1 MYLVG
6 KYEVG
11 FYIFVVLVRLVRLKK
26 DKAHVCTITP
36 VQLML
41 NHLDDNAMIFKRI
54 RSMLNH
60 DLDDNAMILRRIPY
74 PLQSRST

>member
-1 MYLVG
+1 MG

-11 FYIFVVLVRLVRLKK
+11 FYIFVVLVCLVCLKK
-26 DKAHVCTITP
+26 DKAHVCTIAP

-41 NHLDDNAMIFKRI
+41 DHLDDNAMIFKRI

>member
-11 FYIFVVLVRLVRLKK
+11 FYIFVVLVRLVRLEK

-36 VQLML
+36 VQCNAQSLI
-41 NHLDDNAMIFKRI
+41 LDDNALIIRIMIMI
-54 RSMLNH
+54 ML
-60 DLDDNAMILRRIPY
+60 
-74 PLQSRST
+74 

>member
-41 NHLDDNAMIFKRI
+41 NHLD
-54 RSMLNH
+54 
-60 DLDDNAMILRRIPY
+60 
-74 PLQSRST
+74 